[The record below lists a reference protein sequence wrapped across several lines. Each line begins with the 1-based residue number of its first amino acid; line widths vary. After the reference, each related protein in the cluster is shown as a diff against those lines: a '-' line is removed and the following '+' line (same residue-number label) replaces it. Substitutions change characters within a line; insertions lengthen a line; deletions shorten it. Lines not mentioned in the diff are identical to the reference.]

1 MSGLVALNIVEE
13 CKMYNFPTRQ
23 KEIKHRE
30 STKTDALHTEEEIS
44 AVANYFKS
52 CIEECTTFKKETMA
66 RRNLAMFIC
75 GINIGLRGGDLCKLT
90 WSTFFDDDWEWR
102 LTKDFIPEKTRHIGG
117 TGKRVELSWNED
129 LKFALEDWL
138 RWLRISN
145 NVSLNDYIFISPHG
159 HISLDR
165 FENIMNKATRAVG
178 IKRRIGV
185 HGLRKTMGNR
195 YYKMSEDKTEALVDL
210 KDYFNHADLHTT
222 MIYICLEKERMQKTK
237 DKMSFLYDKDGNW
250 NV

>member
-1 MSGLVALNIVEE
+1 MPYFLLAKNL
-13 CKMYNFPTRQ
+13 
-23 KEIKHRE
+23 
-30 STKTDALHTEEEIS
+30 ST
-44 AVANYFKS
+44 
-52 CIEECTTFKKETMA
+52 
-66 RRNLAMFIC
+66 
-75 GINIGLRGGDLCKLT
+75 
-90 WSTFFDDDWEWR
+90 
-102 LTKDFIPEKTRHIGG
+102 
-117 TGKRVELSWNED
+117 
-129 LKFALEDWL
+129 
-138 RWLRISN
+138 
-145 NVSLNDYIFISPHG
+145 VSLNDYIFISPHG

-222 MIYICLEKERMQKTK
+222 MLYICLEKERMQKTK
-237 DKMSFLYDKDGNW
+237 DRMSFLYDKDGNW